1 MNFNDNFNI
10 NNNNINNINTN
21 TKEAGTNYNNNII
34 EQNIDINNIYN
45 IMNINNLNN
54 QNISQYEEEEEEEEE
69 EDESTNNNNL
79 IPTENFSQQVNFLP
93 QYKNDKWKT
102 VSTKQKI
109 KPKINQKK
117 TKLNFKSKNTK
128 NKYNKF
134 RTKIEKRPEFNL
146 CTKIDQPKKGSNLSL
161 FYGTKGDSK
170 YEKQIKLRQKKIEEY
185 EEDLLRKKE
194 IYKAK
199 RQRENFEL
207 KKNYNEQRLKAKTS
221 YNFYNN
227 KNNYNNDDFSQQIKN
242 ITKIKCPDTNLKN
255 YECNPQKYD
264 IIIHSLLSEISQI
277 KLQREKENKE
287 FEEQLK
293 KLQNNSYK
301 KRPKSG
307 IKNLKSGTKLKK
319 DNNTFKNLKKYFDKN
334 NKKNNK
340 RPATANKIKNI
351 KKIENEIPVNN
362 IHNNKNNYFKNNK
375 DKILEKIKNLEM
387 QKYNKLNEIIEL
399 KNNNNNTINKSS
411 NINNINNINYIS
423 PNIPQIQNISNS
435 QNIILNPTNINVT
448 PIINH
453 HLLNY
458 QDKTQILHELNNN
471 IAKFSSGI
479 PKLMNKVNEALN
491 KIYSNTENPI
501 KKAINNHPFVIM
513 ASKVAHQS
521 IKKNIGTIVEDIIDD
536 LVLELKNEL
545 DDIDEQKRK
554 FYLMNNFEDAKNKLN
569 EIKMNEIM
577 IMKKHFN

>member
-1 MNFNDNFNI
+1 M
-10 NNNNINNINTN
+10 
-21 TKEAGTNYNNNII
+21 
-34 EQNIDINNIYN
+34 
-45 IMNINNLNN
+45 
-54 QNISQYEEEEEEEEE
+54 
-69 EDESTNNNNL
+69 
-79 IPTENFSQQVNFLP
+79 
-93 QYKNDKWKT
+93 
-102 VSTKQKI
+102 
-109 KPKINQKK
+109 
-117 TKLNFKSKNTK
+117 
-128 NKYNKF
+128 
-134 RTKIEKRPEFNL
+134 
-146 CTKIDQPKKGSNLSL
+146 
-161 FYGTKGDSK
+161 
-170 YEKQIKLRQKKIEEY
+170 
-185 EEDLLRKKE
+185 
-194 IYKAK
+194 
-199 RQRENFEL
+199 
-207 KKNYNEQRLKAKTS
+207 
-221 YNFYNN
+221 
-227 KNNYNNDDFSQQIKN
+227 
-242 ITKIKCPDTNLKN
+242 
-255 YECNPQKYD
+255 
-264 IIIHSLLSEISQI
+264 SEISQI

-334 NKKNNK
+334 NKKKNK

-375 DKILEKIKNLEM
+375 DKILEKIKDLEM